1 MPLFEIEEMGAYYP
15 ENSYELSVPSLKDVR
30 AVIYAMY
37 NPDNGAKLR
46 LGHSRSVTWIRVSVG
61 QKSGIKK
68 IGEVSLSRDK
78 RLMWTSAE
86 YAVYFMKDGSL
97 GRRVLP

>member
-1 MPLFEIEEMGAYYP
+1 MPLFEIEEMGAFYP
-15 ENSYELSVPSLKDVR
+15 ENSYELVAPNLKVVR

-46 LGHSRSVTWIRVSVG
+46 LGHSRSTTWIRVSVG
-61 QKSGIKK
+61 QRSGIKK
-68 IGEVSLSRDK
+68 LGEVSLSRDK

-86 YAVYFMKDGSL
+86 NATFYFMKDGSL
-97 GRRVLP
+97 GRRL